1 MQNENTEEKS
11 EKEKGFFDHLL
22 LTLDLKKQNNHVSR

>member
-1 MQNENTEEKS
+1 MQNENTEEKMR
-11 EKEKGFFDHLL
+11 KKKAFDHLL